1 MYVAQGIPK
10 IDTEI
15 AQKGHFPMETDSFF
29 GGVYILT
36 LEMFFQ
42 NFINALQWGSFYALI
57 ALGYTLV
64 YGVLLLINFAHGDI
78 FMVGAYIA
86 FFIASFFLGS
96 YAFHLPFALSGNIIF
111 VLTVII
117 TMILTAGVGVTI
129 ERVAYRPLRK
139 KGAGRLYVVITAL
152 MCGLVLENGNL
163 ALLGAS
169 RKSFPDLIQKSIY
182 TIGGVSFTNVKILV
196 IVTTILVFLFLEAI
210 VRKTKIGMAMR
221 AISYD
226 RVAVLLMGIP
236 LDVVI
241 VFTFILGSSM
251 AALAGILFVTA
262 YPVLEPYM
270 GAMVGW
276 KAFIAA
282 VVGGIGEIRG
292 AFVGGFI
299 LGFIEI
305 YVAAVF
311 PSTLRDLIAFAILL
325 LLLSLKPT
333 GIFGI
338 ARAQKI

>member
-1 MYVAQGIPK
+1 
-10 IDTEI
+10 
-15 AQKGHFPMETDSFF
+15 
-29 GGVYILT
+29 
-36 LEMFFQ
+36 MFFQ
-42 NFINALQWGSFYALI
+42 HFLNALQWGSFYALI

-78 FMVGAYIA
+78 FMVGAYFA

-96 YAFHLPFALSGNIIF
+96 YSLQLPFALHGNTIF
-111 VLTVII
+111 VITIII
-117 TMILTAGVGVTI
+117 TMVLTSCVGVTL

-169 RKSFPDLIQKSIY
+169 RKSFPELIEKSIY
-182 TIGGVSFTNVKILV
+182 TIGGITFTNVKILV
-196 IVTTILVFLFLEAI
+196 IVTTVLVFILLETI
-210 VRKTKIGMAMR
+210 VRKTKLGMAMR

-226 RVAVLLMGIP
+226 SVAVLLMGIP

-251 AALAGILFVTA
+251 AALAGVLFVTA

-292 AFVGGFI
+292 AFAGGFI
-299 LGFIEI
+299 LGFVEI

-338 ARAQKI
+338 ARSQKI